1 MADTRYFEDV
11 EPGDEFSESWTP
23 TRETVVGY
31 LTVGN
36 AEAGNTASR
45 FTSDAEAQK
54 IGMQRAIVPGAF
66 SLCMATRVVT
76 DWMGPMGRLHSID
89 VDFRRP
95 VLHDDALN
103 ILALVTD
110 TLEDGGRPTVKL
122 DVYLENER
130 GERPVQGTAIVE
142 LPKRG

>member
-1 MADTRYFEDV
+1 MADERFFEDI
-11 EPGDEFSESWTP
+11 EPGDEFSERWTP
-23 TRETVVGY
+23 TREAVIGY

-36 AEAGNTASR
+36 ADAGNIANR
-45 FTSDAEAQK
+45 FTDDGEAQK

-76 DWMGPMGRLHSID
+76 DWMGPNGRLHSID

-95 VLHDDALN
+95 VLHDDPLN

-110 TLEDGGRPTVKL
+110 THEDDGLPTVKL

-142 LPKRG
+142 LPRRG

>member
-1 MADTRYFEDV
+1 MADQRYFEDV
-11 EPGDEFSESWTP
+11 EPGDEFNEHWTP
-23 TRETVVGY
+23 TREAVIGY

-36 AEAGNTASR
+36 AEAGNTPSR
-45 FTSDAEAQK
+45 FTDDAEAKK
-54 IGMQRAIVPGAF
+54 IGMARSIVPGAF
-66 SLCMATRVVT
+66 SLVMASRVVA
-76 DWMGPMGRLHSID
+76 DWMGPEGKLHSID

-95 VLHDDALN
+95 VLHDDTLN

-110 TLEDGGRPTVKL
+110 TLEDDGVPTVKL

-130 GERPVQGTAIVE
+130 GERPVQGTALVE

>member
-1 MADTRYFEDV
+1 MTDGRYFEDV
-11 EPGDEFSESWTP
+11 EPGDEFNEHWTP
-23 TRETVVGY
+23 TREAVIGY

-54 IGMQRAIVPGAF
+54 IGMQKAIVPGAF

-76 DWMGPMGRLHSID
+76 DWMGPSGTLHSID

-95 VLHDDALN
+95 VLHDDTLN

-110 TLEDGGRPTVKL
+110 THEDDGVPTVKL

-130 GERPVQGTAIVE
+130 GERPVQGTAVVE

>member
-1 MADTRYFEDV
+1 MTDMRYFEDV

-45 FTSDAEAQK
+45 FTSDEEAQK

-76 DWMGPMGRLHSID
+76 DWMGPTGRLHSID

-142 LPKRG
+142 LPRRG